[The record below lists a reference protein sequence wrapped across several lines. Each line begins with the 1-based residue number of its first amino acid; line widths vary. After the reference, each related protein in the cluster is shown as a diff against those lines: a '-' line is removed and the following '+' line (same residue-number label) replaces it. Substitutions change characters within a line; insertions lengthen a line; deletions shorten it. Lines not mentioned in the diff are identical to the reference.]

1 MLTQKCKQCGAEFSI
16 SDSEIEFY
24 KNKNLNIPKRC
35 KKCRK
40 NNKTV
45 KNDNAYNHRNYSR
58 KKFSNIY
65 ISRWVVPLFVVP
77 IVSLIMIAATF
88 ISELFQSNNW
98 STDLNHDNSNQHN
111 ITYTASEVST
121 TLSSEKSKSSTLIS
135 EISSLEIKETNSEI
149 NNWSTDLNYDNN
161 PQKNI
166 NIESEGES
174 VIHTYTFRNSEFLN
188 DHYNKHGISMNFSSA
203 KEYEQAASN
212 VVNSSDALHKT
223 EKEDC
228 DDVYYIE
235 ATNEFVIVSKD
246 GYIRTYF
253 NPDEGKDY
261 YDRQ

>member
-98 STDLNHDNSNQHN
+98 STDLN
-111 ITYTASEVST
+111 
-121 TLSSEKSKSSTLIS
+121 
-135 EISSLEIKETNSEI
+135 
-149 NNWSTDLNYDNN
+149 YDNN

-174 VIHTYTFRNSEFLN
+174 VLHTYTFRNSEFLN

-223 EKEDC
+223 EKEDG